1 MLCEPLYFFFLL
13 SPLYFLIMISQSLA
27 QKLGLQ
33 FFMVSESAFQIL
45 EIREAVEEAADSQA
59 LNQIKSQV

>member
-1 MLCEPLYFFFLL
+1 
-13 SPLYFLIMISQSLA
+13 
-27 QKLGLQ
+27 
-33 FFMVSESAFQIL
+33 MVSESALQIL